1 MVLILDDHP
10 IARQGLAS
18 LIELHFPQK
27 EISQAGT
34 VRQAK
39 EQVQKENAE
48 VAFIDLN
55 LGAESGFDFLEW
67 AIPQYPQMKTF
78 LITSCSR
85 KSDFEY
91 AKRLGVD
98 AYVLKDAFVD
108 EILYGLT
115 VVQRGGKFYSPALFD
130 TQEQLSQDE
139 RGVRQLT
146 NRELDVLML
155 LGQGLCNE
163 KISKQLYISEGTT
176 KKYVT
181 GIMEKL
187 EVTNRVE
194 AALFANKNTFLLQRA
209 YQSALLENRRKERVV

>member
-1 MVLILDDHP
+1 M
-10 IARQGLAS
+10 
-18 LIELHFPQK
+18 
-27 EISQAGT
+27 
-34 VRQAK
+34 
-39 EQVQKENAE
+39 
-48 VAFIDLN
+48 
-55 LGAESGFDFLEW
+55 
-67 AIPQYPQMKTF
+67 
-78 LITSCSR
+78 
-85 KSDFEY
+85 
-91 AKRLGVD
+91 
-98 AYVLKDAFVD
+98 
-108 EILYGLT
+108 
-115 VVQRGGKFYSPALFD
+115 
-130 TQEQLSQDE
+130 
-139 RGVRQLT
+139 RQLT

>member
-1 MVLILDDHP
+1 MILILDYHP
-10 IARQGLAS
+10 IARQGLTS
-18 LIELHFPQK
+18 LLEQQFPTQTIK
-27 EISQAGT
+27 QAGT
-34 VRQAK
+34 VREAM
-39 EQVQKENAE
+39 ETARLAPVEI
-48 VAFIDLN
+48 AFVDLK

-67 AIPQYPQMKTF
+67 ALAKQSRMKTF

-130 TQEQLSQDE
+130 TEEKCSADE
-139 RGVRQLT
+139 RCVEELT

-163 KISKQLYISEGTT
+163 KIAKQLYISEGTT
-176 KKYVT
+176 KKYVA

-187 EVTNRVE
+187 DFENRVE
-194 AALFANKNTFLLQRA
+194 AALFASRNKFLLQRA
-209 YQSALLENRRKERVV
+209 YQSALIENRRKERVV

>member
-18 LIELHFPQK
+18 LIELHFSQK
-27 EISQAGT
+27 EIAQAGT
-34 VRQAK
+34 VREAK

-55 LGAESGFDFLEW
+55 LGVESGFDFLEW
-67 AIPQYPQMKTF
+67 ALPKYPQMKTF

-139 RGVRQLT
+139 RCVQQLT

-176 KKYVT
+176 KKYVA

-187 EVTNRVE
+187 NATNRVE